1 MQYEEKLQHPCRGLT
16 GNELIES
23 SGYDEIIMIRTIEDK
38 KEELRKDPALLFPI
52 INRKTLEYVY
62 KEYLKHIYKEY
73 CPTQLNLDNIR
84 THIFRDAINLLF
96 LEE

>member
-1 MQYEEKLQHPCRGLT
+1 MQYEEKLQHPCQGLT

-52 INRKTLEYVY
+52 IDRKTLEYVY
-62 KEYLKHIYKEY
+62 KEY
-73 CPTQLNLDNIR
+73 CPTQLSLDNIR